1 MSGLSVLPPNRVG
14 DRRHDRAR
22 PDRFKAALRGSIS
35 VVAVLAVLAS
45 APGAAFAQASDDN
58 AIEKMLTRNADPRSQ
73 MLLEATELRYDFDN
87 DIVSAVG
94 DVQIYYEGNT
104 LEADRVTLDRKKAR
118 LYAIGNVRMTEP
130 GGNVITTDS
139 LELSDDFR
147 DGFARQLSVETVQ
160 RTRFTA
166 ESAERKDGETTTFNN
181 GIYTVYTKP
190 TNPPGKPPLWR
201 IKATKIVHNQKERTV
216 YYQGA
221 RLEFWGVPIAYL
233 PFMSHPD
240 PTVKRKSG
248 FLMPTTVYDDK
259 VGVGVSAPYF
269 WVLGPDKDLTF
280 TATPLSK
287 QGPLLEAMWRQRLD
301 DGDYSISLAGI
312 HQAKPENFSG
322 SSGDREWRGLVS
334 TKGEF
339 TINERWKWGWDLS
352 RMSDRA
358 FVKDYNIDSDGD
370 SLTSSVYLTG
380 RSERNYFDIHAYA
393 FQITQEDDPDNGDPN
408 ASPLLFSK
416 VGANLQDKQ
425 PVVHPV
431 IDYGY
436 VWDNPVVGGEL
447 SFAGN
452 LTSLTRNETD
462 AFAYAGVNRFRGV
475 EGTFTRTSLQAQWR
489 RTLIDP
495 LGQIFTP
502 FAYAKAD
509 LYFLQSADK
518 NVSTLTDEAFVARAM
533 PAIGLEYRFPF
544 LITAGQT
551 SHVIEPIA
559 QIIVR
564 PSEQR
569 IGELPN
575 DDAQSLVFDDTN
587 LFQWDKFSGYDRT
600 EGGTQANIGL
610 QYKGQFHGLG
620 SVNAMIGRSFHIAG
634 RNSYATADVL
644 ATGAN
649 SGLESDD
656 SDYVSRVYFDT
667 NLGLR
672 FGARAR
678 FDNDDLAVRRAEIQA
693 SGTRGPL
700 SASLGYAF
708 LGKKPAQG
716 IDNDR
721 EEILGAGSLRLLTNW
736 RVFGSVRYDLRN
748 STTVRDAI
756 GLGYDDEGFSASL
769 AYAEDRSRN
778 DGTPVDKTIYLR
790 VGLRTLGDTQLST
803 DADR

>member
-1 MSGLSVLPPNRVG
+1 MSGSSVLPPNRVG
-14 DRRHDRAR
+14 VRHPGRA
-22 PDRFKAALRGSIS
+22 FGCGLKGALRGSIS
-35 VVAVLAVLAS
+35 LVAVLAVLAS
-45 APGAAFAQASDDN
+45 APGAVLAQAQDDST
-58 AIEKMLTRNADPRSQ
+58 IEKMLTRNADPKSQ
-73 MLLEATELRYDFDN
+73 MLLEATELEYNFDK
-87 DIVSAVG
+87 DIVSAIG

-118 LYAIGNVRMTEP
+118 LYATGNVRLTEP
-130 GGNVITTDS
+130 EGNVIESDS

-147 DGFARQLSVETVQ
+147 NGFVRQLRVETIQ

-166 ESAERKDGETTTFNN
+166 ESAERKNGETTTFKN

-190 TNPPGKPPLWR
+190 TNPPDKPPLWR
-201 IKATKIVHNQKERTV
+201 IKATKIVHKEKERTV
-216 YYQGA
+216 YYEGA

-240 PTVKRKSG
+240 PTLKRKSG
-248 FLMPTTVYDDK
+248 FLTPTTVYDEK
-259 VGVGVSAPYF
+259 VGVGVSVPYY

-287 QGPLLEAMWRQRLD
+287 QGPLLEAMWRQRLEN
-301 DGDYSISLAGI
+301 GKYSISLAGI

-322 SSGDREWRGLVS
+322 SSGDREWRGYAN

-358 FVKDYNIDSDGD
+358 FVKDYEIDSNSDA
-370 SLTSSVYLTG
+370 LTSSVYLTG
-380 RSERNYFDIHAYA
+380 LSERNYFDVHAYA
-393 FQITQEDDPDNGDPN
+393 FQITQEDDPDSGDAN
-408 ASPLLFSK
+408 AGAPFSD

-425 PVVHPV
+425 PIVHPV
-431 IDYGY
+431 IDYSY
-436 VWDNPVVGGEL
+436 IWDNPVVGGEL

-462 AFAYAGVNRFRGV
+462 AFAYNGIRRFRGV
-475 EGTFTRTSLQAQWR
+475 EGTFTRTSVKAQWR

-495 LGQIFTP
+495 IGQMFTP
-502 FAYAKAD
+502 FAYVKAD

-533 PAIGLEYRFPF
+533 PAVGLEYRYPF
-544 LITAGQT
+544 LITTGGS

-587 LFQWDKFSGYDRT
+587 LFQWDKFSGNDRS
-600 EGGTQANIGL
+600 EGGTRANVGF

-620 SVNAMIGRSFHIAG
+620 SVNALFGRSFHIAG
-634 RNSYATADVL
+634 TNSYATDDVL
-644 ATGAN
+644 ATGTN

-678 FDNDDLAVRRAEIQA
+678 FDNDNFAVRRAEVQA
-693 SGTRGPL
+693 SGTRGPF

-708 LGKKPAQG
+708 LGAKPAQG
-716 IDNDR
+716 IDDDR

-748 STTVRDAI
+748 STTVRDAV

-778 DGTPVDKTIYLR
+778 DGDPVDKTIYLR
-790 VGLRTLGDTQLST
+790 IGLRTLGDTQLST
-803 DADR
+803 NADR